1 MDIEKKLEEIIPE
14 RMLKRGQTT
23 LETLLSPLRSVLH
36 QQRFPDRSLTDLQID
51 LLLKILSSLDT
62 DKDPEAA
69 RVGERE
75 ARIASPLV
83 GELAAGFNHGV
94 GRSGH
99 VSAPQPKAPGASIM
113 QEIANQVS
121 LDAMRRL
128 GLSNVHSGIVLPL
141 STGMSLGLTLA
152 AFRRELG
159 VKEVL
164 YPRIDHLSPQRG
176 IELSGLSLIT
186 SPTVLNEDKVECD
199 LGELERLIASHKDAA
214 VLGTTTFF
222 PPRSPDPVKEIAK
235 LCEEHGLSFIIN
247 NAYGVQSREVMNLIR
262 ASIDAGRVDVVIQ
275 SGDKNF
281 LAPVGSSIVVSPD
294 ATTINHIAETY
305 AGRAT
310 AAPIA
315 QTLAALLA
323 LGLERYEGLRDQQ
336 VECREYLETRLLEI
350 ASEAGQRVLEIHNP
364 VAAAI
369 TLDGLDVGSLGGR
382 LYNRRVT
389 GPRAVS
395 AGDFGSCID
404 KYPSSY
410 LVFNAAI
417 GAIKNDILEATTK
430 LYKELSSST

>member
-1 MDIEKKLEEIIPE
+1 LDIEKKLEEIIPE

-23 LETLLSPLRSVLH
+23 LEALLSPLRAVLH
-36 QQRFPDRSLTDLQID
+36 QQRFPNKSLSDLQID
-51 LLLKILSSLDT
+51 LLLKLLSSLDT
-62 DKDPEAA
+62 DKDPDAA

-99 VSAPQPKAPGASIM
+99 LSAPQPKAPGASIM

-128 GLSNVHSGIVLPL
+128 GLSNTHSAIVLPL

-152 AFRRELG
+152 AFRKKYG

-176 IELSGLSLIT
+176 IDLSGLSLIT
-186 SPTVLNEDKVECD
+186 SPTLLSGDKVECD
-199 LGELERLIASHKDAA
+199 LGELEKLIVSHGDAV

-235 LCEEHGLSFIIN
+235 LCEEHGLPFIIN

-262 ASIDAGRVDVVIQ
+262 AAIDAGRVDVVIQ

-281 LAPVGSSIVVSPD
+281 LTPVGSSIAVSPEEASID
-294 ATTINHIAETY
+294 NIAETY

-310 AAPIA
+310 AAPIV

-323 LGLERYEGLRDQQ
+323 LGLEKYESLRDQQ

-350 ASEAGQRVLEIHNP
+350 ASEVGQRVLDIHNP
-364 VAAAI
+364 VAAAM

-389 GPRAVS
+389 GPRAVA

-404 KYPSSY
+404 EYPSSY

-417 GAIKNDILEATTK
+417 GATKNDILEATTK
-430 LYKELSSST
+430 LYKELSDST